1 MTEKS
6 CVFDETGIFI
16 KESKNR
22 FLCEVKVNERIT
34 ECYIP
39 SSCRIDNFLELSNK
53 EVLLSKNKSKNPRTQ
68 YRVVAVKHKRSY
80 IILNTSISNLL
91 IYNNLHLRRF
101 SFLGS
106 RKNALKEKMI
116 GSYKAD
122 ILIQSKGCDTIIE
135 IKSIISPNHEAFF
148 PTVYSQ
154 RAIDQLQQIK
164 SLLAAG
170 YNACY
175 IFVSL
180 NPYTKNLQINPA
192 IKEYHALLNDCV
204 QLGMVL
210 KGYSCKCLNNKLSLT
225 KEITV
230 CL

>member
-1 MTEKS
+1 MIENS
-6 CVFDETGIFI
+6 CVFDKTGIFI
-16 KESKNR
+16 RESKNR
-22 FLCEVKVNERIT
+22 FLCEVKVNEQIT

-39 SSCRIDNFLELSNK
+39 SSCRIDNFLDLSNK
-53 EVLLSKNKSKNPRTQ
+53 EVLLSKNKSQNPRTQ

-80 IILNTSISNLL
+80 IIINTSISNLL
-91 IYNNLHLRRF
+91 VYDNLHLRRF
-101 SFLGS
+101 SFLGP

-122 ILIQSKGCDTIIE
+122 ILIQNKFGNTIIE
-135 IKSIISPNHEAFF
+135 IKSIISPSHEAFF

-164 SLLAAG
+164 SLLSAG

-175 IFVSL
+175 IFISL
-180 NPYTKNLQINPA
+180 NPYTKTLQINPD
-192 IKEYHALLNDCV
+192 IKEYHALLKECI

-210 KGYSCKCLNNKLSLT
+210 KGYSCKFMNNKLSLT
-225 KEITV
+225 KEIAV
-230 CL
+230 SL